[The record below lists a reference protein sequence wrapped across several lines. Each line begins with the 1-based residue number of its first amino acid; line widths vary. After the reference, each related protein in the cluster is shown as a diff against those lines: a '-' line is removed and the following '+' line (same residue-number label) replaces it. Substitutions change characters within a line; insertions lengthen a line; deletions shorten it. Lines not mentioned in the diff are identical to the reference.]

1 MSMTIN
7 SRLNAW
13 EELPLSLDP
22 QTVAQ
27 IFGINERTVRNLAGS
42 GELKSFR
49 IGRQLRFNRDYIRA
63 VVEGNVLQDSELN

>member
-1 MSMTIN
+1 MSN
-7 SRLNAW
+7 NDKKLHDW
-13 EELPLSLDP
+13 EELPLALDP
-22 QTVAQ
+22 HAVAQ